1 MRTGIL
7 KLAEINNDLLHQ
19 HIKPTLHALEYT
31 YTLPN
36 QSKPIKLIDISHHF
50 PYNVIFLLYF
60 ILFIAEL
67 HMRPHLP
74 RFYHNTFLYCVL
86 SL

>member
-7 KLAEINNDLLHQ
+7 KLTDINNDLLHQ
-19 HIKPTLHALEYT
+19 HTKPKLYALEYT

-36 QSKPIKLIDISHHF
+36 QSKFIKLNDIIHHF

-60 ILFIAEL
+60 II
-67 HMRPHLP
+67 
-74 RFYHNTFLYCVL
+74 FYTVHFKITNAATFTKIL
-86 SL
+86 S